1 MPHCFWGVSREH
13 SEGTPGRRIAIAAL
27 LAGLAC
33 AAIGLFPGGGEAK
46 KQGKKEQKRPNIV
59 LLMTDDQTVESLKAM
74 PIVDSKL
81 ANAGVTFK
89 NNFASFPVCCPSRA
103 TMLTGQYPDNHGVRT
118 NQQPSGGYVEMK
130 NTIGNTLPVW
140 LQQAGYYTAH
150 IGKFLNGYGTGAN
163 APDTEVPPGWS
174 EWYGS
179 LDDPDNFTGGTY
191 TMYGYTLN
199 ENGAV
204 VHYGSTPDVVDPAT
218 YQTDVY
224 SAKAEDYIRRRAP
237 KGKPFYLSVAPLAPH
252 GEAGSCNCAG
262 DDPRGAPR
270 HQGRF
275 AAEPV
280 PRPPSYNEADVSD
293 KPADIR
299 NLTPITAPQ
308 EAALDARYRARL
320 ETLLAVDEMV
330 GNLIGALKDKGEL
343 DDTVFIFTA
352 DNGFFHGEHRV
363 RAGKVRHYEESSKVP
378 LIIRGPGVPKDK
390 RRAQLAVNADLA
402 PTILDYADAK
412 SGRAM
417 DGRTLVPVMEDKLFE
432 PGRGILIEAFNNADT
447 SDPDAVDTRYS
458 AVRTDRYVY
467 AETGS
472 EQELYDLSNDPYELN
487 SRHNDASLAGVEA
500 ALDRLLAKLT
510 SCAGKSCATKASLK
524 LQLKFRNGGGCV
536 ANGIR
541 AKVSGGSAPEVLGA
555 RFYLDGRKAG
565 KDGAAPFDTKVG
577 AKRLDGSGKNRLSAN
592 VTLLDGRDFT
602 VKRSAPDAC

>member
-1 MPHCFWGVSREH
+1 MWGVSREQVT
-13 SEGTPGRRIAIAAL
+13 GTSGRRFAIAVL

-33 AAIGLFPGGGEAK
+33 SMIALFPGGGEAK
-46 KQGKKEQKRPNIV
+46 KKGKKQQKRPNIV

-81 ANAGVTFK
+81 GNAGVTFD

-140 LQQAGYYTAH
+140 LQRSGYYTAH

-179 LDDPDNFTGGTY
+179 LDDPDAFIGGTY

-224 SAKAEDYIRRRAP
+224 SAKAADYIRRRAP
-237 KGKPFYLSVAPLAPH
+237 KNQPFYLSVAPLAPH

-262 DDPRGAPR
+262 DDPRAAPR

-330 GNLIGALKDKGEL
+330 GNLVATLKAQGEL
-343 DDTVFIFTA
+343 KNTVFIFTA

-363 RAGKVRHYEESSKVP
+363 RNGKVRHYEESSSVP
-378 LIIRGPGVPKDK
+378 LIIRGPGVPKNK
-390 RRAQLAVNADLA
+390 RRGQLAVNADLA
-402 PTILDYADAK
+402 PTILDYANAS
-412 SGRAM
+412 SGRNM
-417 DGRTLVPVMEDKLFE
+417 DGRTLVPVIQDKLFE

-447 SDPDAVDTRYS
+447 SDPDSVNTRYS

-467 AETGS
+467 AETGA

-487 SRHNDASLAGVEA
+487 SRHNDSSLAGVEA
-500 ALDRLLAKLT
+500 ALDRLLARLT
-510 SCAGKSCATKASLK
+510 SCAGKSCATKPALK
-524 LQLKFRNGGGCV
+524 LQLKFRTDGRCV
-536 ANGIR
+536 AGGIR
-541 AKVSGGSAPEVLGA
+541 AKVGGATAPEVLSA
-555 RFYLDGRKAG
+555 RFYADGRKAG
-565 KDGAAPFDTKVG
+565 KDGDGPFDTKVG
-577 AKRLDGSGKNRLSAN
+577 AKRLDDSSKNRITAN
-592 VTLLDGRDFT
+592 VTLLDGRDYT
-602 VKRSAPDAC
+602 VGRSAPAGC